1 MSRNS
6 REAGR
11 QKDAPK
17 SSLAQHE
24 DDDSVFSTDTP
35 GLPNEGESAPRDRI
49 YAATKGKLDKKGS
62 EKEKDEEATKR

>member
-6 REAGR
+6 REASG
-11 QKDAPK
+11 QKDVPK
-17 SSLAQHE
+17 SSLAQQG

-35 GLPNEGESAPRDRI
+35 CLPNEGESASRDRI
-49 YAATKGKLDKKGS
+49 HAATKEKLDKKGS